1 MLHDLKFTVEESTP
15 IRRYGGNKIPVA
27 QQAEETRAKCTK
39 CWNEERPNMQMFPAF
54 LKFKP

>member
-27 QQAEETRAKCTK
+27 QQGEEARTK
-39 CWNEERPNMQMFPAF
+39 CM
-54 LKFKP
+54 KY